1 MWNRAVWR
9 LYHIKSIWDVQGVRA
24 NLNNA
29 SKIPAAP
36 PKTARPQCKHR
47 RPQAAG
53 VRFLPLFCPKR
64 LTAPPAAVIL
74 AGNKT
79 ARRAETTREGAAVNV
94 PSLWHDDVHVQ
105 FAAAACACF
114 PVRDF
119 RRVIQGHF
127 KAGRRRR
134 PAFLFCPAPF
144 SKRACGFAAAQPPC
158 PHHQGRKPAMQT
170 GPACKQPGVRMCARR
185 PLCPIARPAWAAASQ
200 TPKTQE

>member
-36 PKTARPQCKHR
+36 PKTARPQRKHR
-47 RPQAAG
+47 RPQAAE

-74 AGNKT
+74 ADNKT

-114 PVRDF
+114 PVRAF
-119 RRVIQGHF
+119 RRAIKGHSR
-127 KAGRRRR
+127 AGRRRR
-134 PAFLFCPAPF
+134 PALFVLSPVRLVRTAT
-144 SKRACGFAAAQPPC
+144 SLRRD
-158 PHHQGRKPAMQT
+158 PHANRPGLQT
-170 GPACKQPGVRMCARR
+170 ARR
-185 PLCPIARPAWAAASQ
+185 ANVPARLPVTPARARCGPRPQ
-200 TPKTQE
+200 TTPQNRRNQP